1 MGTSFGETVL
11 VDNQRSAQQAAL
23 RAKQLK
29 NHDRINFKFDYDK
42 ACDDEVIMSSD
53 FEETQ
58 ESKEQSYYYNK
69 EIQRL
74 KQQHRYD

>member
-53 FEETQ
+53 FEET
-58 ESKEQSYYYNK
+58 
-69 EIQRL
+69 
-74 KQQHRYD
+74 